1 MKFERK
7 VIIRN
12 LVIAMVVADGVG
24 IYYASQ
30 KINQPVQIDD
40 AAREEIARAA
50 DTRPIRFTPAP
61 EAAAPALAQAPVAP
75 KAAPV
80 AAPAAPKMALASAV
94 PATVPAKPAISEAKV
109 VKAGL
114 DRFPAPAFAR
124 TEPRPAPRLA
134 KAEPVAKPLPA
145 TRQVIAPKLASAA
158 PAKKPVTLSTVVKPV
173 RSAGHHDSFAA
184 TFASMPAPSLETG
197 VATGT
202 ASLVI
207 APEAPAVA
215 MQIAPVEAPTPL
227 AAAAPAPAPEI
238 IAQPVNPTTS
248 VAELPATDGKS

>member
-40 AAREEIARAA
+40 AARDEIARAA

-94 PATVPAKPAISEAKV
+94 PAKPVISEARV